1 MSLVLMY
8 ITNDERVAS
17 IADKYGIDR
26 VWIDLETLGKD
37 LRQKNFDSVKS
48 HHSIDDI
55 RKIKPLLTSS
65 ELLVR
70 VNPWH
75 DTSQAE
81 IDAVI
86 EAGADIIMLPMW
98 EDKETVEQFLS
109 AVGGRA
115 RTILLLETRGA
126 ENCLD
131 EVLKL
136 SGIDEIHIGLNDLHI
151 QYGLKF
157 MFELLANGTVEKICK
172 KISEAGIPYGF
183 GGIARLGYGDV
194 PAELVIS
201 EHYRLGST
209 RAILSR
215 AFCDTSKV
223 TDIKEIE
230 RIISSEL
237 IKLREYEEVAA
248 RYSQEEYETNRS
260 KLIEGVAKV
269 VRQRSGE

>member
-1 MSLVLMY
+1 MALTLMY
-8 ITNDERVAS
+8 ITNSPDVALIAQDCGIER
-17 IADKYGIDR
+17 I
-26 VWIDLETLGKD
+26 WIDLETLGKD
-37 LRQKNFDSVKS
+37 VRQKNFDSVKS
-48 HHSIDDI
+48 HHSIEDI
-55 RKIKPLLTSS
+55 RRIKPLLSTS

-70 VNPWH
+70 VNPWN
-75 DTSQAE
+75 DNSVEE
-81 IDAVI
+81 INAVI
-86 EAGADIIMLPMW
+86 EAGADIVMLPMW
-98 EDKETVEQFLS
+98 EDVDTVKNFIK
-109 AVGGRA
+109 AVNKRA
-115 RTILLLETRGA
+115 KTVLLLETKGA
-126 ENCLD
+126 EACLD
-131 EVLKL
+131 EVLRI
-136 SGIDEIHIGLNDLHI
+136 SNIDEIHIGLNDLHI

-172 KISEAGIPYGF
+172 KIAEAGIPYGF

-201 EHYRLGST
+201 EHYRLGSS

-237 IKLREYEEVAA
+237 TKLREYEEVAA
-248 RYSQEEYETNRS
+248 HYSQEEYETNRS